1 MTSLADDVDG
11 ARKMIAQVNGP
22 VLLIGQSYGGAVIT
36 EAGNQPNVAGLVSAG
51 LPLEGVALIA
61 GIFRIIDSGT
71 TTLNVLGNAIA
82 PLVIAKWERAPLV
95 RQASA
100 SVGQST

>member
-1 MTSLADDVDG
+1 MVLTSKGAAWVPGFAIIILSATLA
-11 ARKMIAQVNGP
+11 
-22 VLLIGQSYGGAVIT
+22 
-36 EAGNQPNVAGLVSAG
+36 SAG

-82 PLVIAKWERAPLV
+82 PLVIAKWEKAALEPSRVERVA
-95 RQASA
+95 QKA
-100 SVGQST
+100 

>member
-1 MTSLADDVDG
+1 LA
-11 ARKMIAQVNGP
+11 
-22 VLLIGQSYGGAVIT
+22 
-36 EAGNQPNVAGLVSAG
+36 SAG

-82 PLVIAKWERAPLV
+82 PLVIAKWEKVSIEPSGVARV
-95 RQASA
+95 VQK
-100 SVGQST
+100 T

>member
-1 MTSLADDVDG
+1 VPGFAIIILSATLA
-11 ARKMIAQVNGP
+11 
-22 VLLIGQSYGGAVIT
+22 
-36 EAGNQPNVAGLVSAG
+36 SAG

-82 PLVIAKWERAPLV
+82 PLVIAKWERAALEPSRARTAAEV
-95 RQASA
+95 
-100 SVGQST
+100 